1 MTNAEKFEEVFGFS
15 PNKHWTKYSSDM
27 VKLQCSGVRCIDCP
41 FRGAWD
47 GDGYYCEREKWWNKA
62 YKEKPFSG
70 VKVGDELVWNEDN
83 IKAVVTDVNNNGE
96 CVCVITENG
105 SAEDWCSDEAT
116 KTGRHFPQIAEVLKQ
131 MKED

>member
-15 PNKHWTKYSSDM
+15 PNKRRSIYSTEM
-27 VKLQCSGVRCIDCP
+27 VQLKCRGGCADCP
-41 FRGAWD
+41 FHGSWD
-47 GDGYYCEREKWWNKA
+47 EDGYCCDRDNWWNKA

-70 VKVGDELVWNEDN
+70 VEVGDELVWNEDN
-83 IKAVVTDVNNNGE
+83 VKAVVTDVNNNGE

-105 SAEDWCSDEAT
+105 SAEDWCSEGAT
-116 KTGRHFPQIAEVLKQ
+116 KTGRHFPQITEVLKQ